1 MKLEYDEPLSNFALN
16 SHLRRYIVGA
26 GWDTLIFPLYISS
39 VGVLVCMVGPAK

>member
-1 MKLEYDEPLSNFALN
+1 
-16 SHLRRYIVGA
+16 LRRYIVGA